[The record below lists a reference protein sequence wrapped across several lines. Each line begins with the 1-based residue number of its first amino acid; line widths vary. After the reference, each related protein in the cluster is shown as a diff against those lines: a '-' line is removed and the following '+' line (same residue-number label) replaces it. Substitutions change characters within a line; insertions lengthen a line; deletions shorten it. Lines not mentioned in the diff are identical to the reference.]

1 LRDRGAGAKLAANA
15 RKARGAA
22 IMTEVLLITG
32 GSRGIGAAT
41 ARLAAK
47 EGYAVAINYR
57 AAQDQAEALV
67 AEIRQDGGRAI
78 AVGADVASQED
89 VEAMFREVD
98 AFGALGALVNSAGI
112 TVEAQTKVADLEQAS
127 LERMLAVNVIG
138 TMLCCREAVRRMS
151 TRFGGKGGAIV
162 NVSSMAAEIGGR
174 PGRTAYAASK
184 GAVDS
189 FTIGFAREVGREGIR
204 VNALRPGMTMTDMTD
219 AVRRDPELY
228 ARTADTIAM
237 NRCAEPDEMAR
248 PILWLLSEEASFIS
262 GALLDGSGGGF
273 MVGQVAAP

>member
-1 LRDRGAGAKLAANA
+1 
-15 RKARGAA
+15 
-22 IMTEVLLITG
+22 MTGILLITG

-41 ARLAAK
+41 ARLAARA
-47 EGYAVAINYR
+47 GYAVAINYR
-57 AAQDQAEALV
+57 ATQGKAEALA
-67 AEIRQDGGRAI
+67 AEIERDGGRAI
-78 AVGADVASQED
+78 AVQADVAAQD
-89 VEAMFREVD
+89 QVEAMFRAVD
-98 AFGALGALVNSAGI
+98 AFGPLAALVNSAGI
-112 TVEAQTKVADLEQAS
+112 SVTAQTRVAELEQSA

-151 TRFGGKGGAIV
+151 IRFGGKGGAIV
-162 NVSSMAAEIGGR
+162 NVSSMAATIGGR

-189 FTIGFAREVGREGIR
+189 FTIGFAREVAREGIR

-228 ARTADTIAM
+228 ARTAEM
-237 NRCAEPDEMAR
+237 NRCAEPEEMAR
-248 PILWLLSEEASFIS
+248 PILWLLSDEASFIS

-273 MVGQVAAP
+273 MLGQVAPP

>member
-1 LRDRGAGAKLAANA
+1 MRG
-15 RKARGAA
+15 
-22 IMTEVLLITG
+22 VLLITG

-41 ARLAAK
+41 ARLAARSD
-47 EGYAVAINYR
+47 YAVAINYR
-57 AAQDQAEALV
+57 AAKDKALALV
-67 AEIRQDGGRAI
+67 AEIERGGGRAM
-78 AVGADVASQED
+78 AVQADVASGEQ
-89 VEAMFREVD
+89 VEAMFRELD
-98 AFGALGALVNSAGI
+98 GFGPLTALVNSAGI
-112 TVEAQTKVADLEQAS
+112 SVTAQTRVADLEQSS

-162 NVSSMAAEIGGR
+162 NVSSMAATTGGR

-189 FTIGFAREVGREGIR
+189 FTIGLAREVAREGIR

-237 NRCAEPDEMAR
+237 NRCAEPEEMAR
-248 PILWLLSEEASFIS
+248 PILWLLSDEASFIS

-273 MVGQVAAP
+273 MVGQVAPP